1 MTDPTAAGRAQAHL
15 RLFGLPRLTRDGTF
29 VELPPGIPSSILALL
44 VLNGG
49 AMDRDSLCER
59 IWPDACADM
68 SRHQLRT
75 VLARLRA
82 ATGLTI
88 ERQADMVVLA
98 EPVWCDVEEFILSAS
113 RAVASVDP
121 IDLRNRLAL
130 HAQRL
135 WTGTPLE
142 MWRHEDWA
150 MEVRARAFGLQRRL
164 WALLDDPPAVTVSP
178 SADPWPLPPLLPDGR
193 EDLSAYRR

>member
-1 MTDPTAAGRAQAHL
+1 MGTLGATDRHL
-15 RLFGLPRLTRDGTF
+15 LFVFGLPRLVLSG
-29 VELPPGIPSSILALL
+29 VEINVPAGNPAKALALL

-49 AMDRDSLCER
+49 AMDRDAICER
-59 IWPDACADM
+59 LWPGVAADVG
-68 SRHQLRT
+68 RHQLRT

-88 ERQADMVVLA
+88 DRQADMVVLA
-98 EPVWCDVEEFILSAS
+98 GPVWCDVEEFILSAS

-135 WTGTPLE
+135 WTGAPLE

-164 WALLDDPPAVTVSP
+164 WAMLDELPIGGASL

>member
-1 MTDPTAAGRAQAHL
+1 MFGVPRLELAGREI
-15 RLFGLPRLTRDGTF
+15 G
-29 VELPPGIPSSILALL
+29 VPPGNPAKVLALL

-49 AMDRDSLCER
+49 AMDRDAICER
-59 IWPDACADM
+59 LWPGAPADVG
-68 SRHQLRT
+68 RHQLRS

-82 ATGLTI
+82 ATGLTV

-121 IDLRNRLAL
+121 VDLRNRLAL

-135 WTGTPLE
+135 WTGAPLE

-164 WALLDDPPAVTVSP
+164 WAMLDELPVGLASP

-193 EDLSAYRR
+193 ENLSAYRR